1 MAAGFRSTEQPC
13 RRRWRRG
20 AAHSDDDGDVELVP
34 QAAPS
39 SALAAAAQPPPVDEG
54 DVDLAVLK
62 TGLLPDD
69 DGNLDYQ
76 QAAETL
82 RDEDNFVADADSEN
96 AYASV
101 HNGQSALDLV
111 KGPLLHKKKPLN
123 NASSRRSAPAPFCP
137 SASCRLSCCCS
148 CCSQLS
154 VAGAAED
161 LPVDDAIDLESLA
174 KAEKDEADVP
184 PAAPVRIS
192 AAPGAQRS
200 SRAGAIDRLRG
211 MAADD
216 WN

>member
-101 HNGQSALDLV
+101 H
-111 KGPLLHKKKPLN
+111 
-123 NASSRRSAPAPFCP
+123 
-137 SASCRLSCCCS
+137 
-148 CCSQLS
+148 
-154 VAGAAED
+154 
-161 LPVDDAIDLESLA
+161 
-174 KAEKDEADVP
+174 
-184 PAAPVRIS
+184 
-192 AAPGAQRS
+192 
-200 SRAGAIDRLRG
+200 
-211 MAADD
+211 
-216 WN
+216 